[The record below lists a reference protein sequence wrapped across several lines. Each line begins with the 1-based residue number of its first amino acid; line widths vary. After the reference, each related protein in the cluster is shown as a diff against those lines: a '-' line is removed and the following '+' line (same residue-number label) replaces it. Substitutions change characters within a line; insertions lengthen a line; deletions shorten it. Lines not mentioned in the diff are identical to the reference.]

1 MNTTGCV
8 LVVPITNCQSK
19 QTYIQT
25 KGQMYVQR
33 VPVLHSYILKLA
45 YLYTVSVLYN
55 LMTSRDLL
63 LFFAHVTD
71 RRCRYSGDIAVYY
84 KHELGS
90 NISIAEKQRIRI
102 VWIRLHATLFSFDE
116 DVYLCCL

>member
-25 KGQMYVQR
+25 KGHMYVQR
-33 VPVLHSYILKLA
+33 VPVLHSYIVKLA

-55 LMTSRDLL
+55 IMTSRDLL
-63 LFFAHVTD
+63 LIFAYVTD
-71 RRCRYSGDIAVYY
+71 RRCRYSGGIAVYY
-84 KHELGS
+84 KHELSS
-90 NISIAEKQRIRI
+90 NISIVEKQRIGI
-102 VWIRLHATLFSFDE
+102 VWLCLHATLFSFDE